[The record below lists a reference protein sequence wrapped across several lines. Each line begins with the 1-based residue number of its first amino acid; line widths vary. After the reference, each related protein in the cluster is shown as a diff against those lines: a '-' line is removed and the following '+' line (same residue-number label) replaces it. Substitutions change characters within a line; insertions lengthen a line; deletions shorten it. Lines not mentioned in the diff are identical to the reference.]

1 MGKVVIVTV
10 KVPQE
15 IVEEIDRLVVE
26 GKFNSRSEL
35 IRRALA
41 FIITKYSTPVE
52 STA

>member
-10 KVPQE
+10 KVPRE
-15 IVEEIDRLVVE
+15 MVEEIDRLVNE

-41 FIITKYSTPVE
+41 FIITKYNAAVE
-52 STA
+52 SG